1 MIPFSDLVYEGTT
14 TDGEFVRGQLFRFSN
29 RFYICTN
36 VPHSLEEM
44 DAFEKKPPEV
54 GRWYEVLSHT
64 LRKCYDLNNHT

>member
-14 TDGEFVRGQLFRFSN
+14 IDNEFVRGQLFRFGS

-36 VPHSLEEM
+36 IPHSLEEM
-44 DAFEKKPPEV
+44 NVLGQKPPEV
-54 GRWYEVLSHT
+54 GRWHEMLPHT